1 MSWDIYS
8 TCSWIWKWIPK
19 FPGLWSIFQSWM
31 ILLDCLSTKLT
42 VGWGKCEANAWELMR
57 LWHEATGTSQ
67 LEVLLLQ
74 EMSIRKHRTR
84 DCEFFQFW
92 MLSFATSLVDVS
104 WTLVVWLV
112 ALLYLIAMDTL
123 QCTCNVM
130 IIVGILHTARQ
141 KDDASQQASAPSSWD
156 FVAFADWYPLIPL
169 RISNGARHSS
179 GRIWDVL
186 QVSAR
191 FLDTDSITS
200 LSPSTFIGT
209 FRWNSHL
216 DNLWHGPLWQL
227 RACALVTKASA
238 PASLQAATDTTSVSA
253 RRSWWLPS
261 AAGCINFRSG
271 SDPKFYH
278 TDYKYLDPRPKK

>member
-42 VGWGKCEANAWELMR
+42 VWWGKFEANAWELMR

-104 WTLVVWLV
+104 WKLVVWLV

-179 GRIWDVL
+179 SFIFILNRFHSHRSYSAKSGRCIWKNL
-186 QVSAR
+186 RCLASFCP
-191 FLDTDSITS
+191 FLGHRLNNIS
-200 LSPSTFIGT
+200 
-209 FRWNSHL
+209 
-216 DNLWHGPLWQL
+216 
-227 RACALVTKASA
+227 VTKHLHWHFPLEQPSGQ
-238 PASLQAATDTTSVSA
+238 SMA
-253 RRSWWLPS
+253 RPTLT
-261 AAGCINFRSG
+261 A
-271 SDPKFYH
+271 
-278 TDYKYLDPRPKK
+278 